1 MQELTTNLL
10 HTENL
15 HRLVLQDMPLNGI
28 SQQNLVAFVA

>member
-10 HTENL
+10 QTESL
-15 HRLVLQDMPLNGI
+15 LKLVLKDMPLNER